1 MFWLDKPL
9 KWCSLVSVSRLPV
22 PALCHAEVCVKR
34 HASMYEAAR
43 EVLGVRPALL
53 VGWAVAAWRVAALA
67 ACARSLGAT
76 IDYISGG
83 HFRALTTR
91 AMLRVFPLLEGITPD
106 PLAAGACCLTTL
118 LFVLGLE
125 VCPNFYFPLENLRC
139 KIKLNSRGKLTWGWV
154 ILDNEYILSSK
165 SLLFEKGK

>member
-1 MFWLDKPL
+1 M
-9 KWCSLVSVSRLPV
+9 
-22 PALCHAEVCVKR
+22 KR

-53 VGWAVAAWRVAALA
+53 VGWTVAAWRVAALA

-83 HFRALTTR
+83 HFRALTTH
-91 AMLRVFPLLEGITPD
+91 AMLRVFPLLEGVTPD

-125 VCPNFYFPLENLRC
+125 VRTVTDVLMMQILTPANSSVSLRH
-139 KIKLNSRGKLTWGWV
+139 IYT
-154 ILDNEYILSSK
+154 K
-165 SLLFEKGK
+165 S